1 MCGNLRAKILSY
13 DAVHRTARVHIYGK
27 TDGASNGLEAT
38 FAYPVGDNDL
48 DTEREILADTEV
60 YVFFEAGDEAR
71 PVIWAFSSHGEGA
84 AVDVRRIR
92 QENIEVLA
100 RQNVL
105 VEAPVV
111 HIKGDLIID
120 GNIIHTGDQTT
131 TGKITATDD
140 VIAGDI
146 SLKKHPHP
154 GVRRGTEQSDPPVPI
169 GT

>member
-100 RQNVL
+100 RNNMVIEGKTVSIHGATHVNIIGAGGVS
-105 VEAPVV
+105 VESDTKVSVRAPV
-111 HIKGDLIID
+111 
-120 GNIIHTGDQTT
+120 
-131 TGKITATDD
+131 
-140 VIAGDI
+140 I
-146 SLKKHPHP
+146 SLN
-154 GVRRGTEQSDPPVPI
+154 GA
-169 GT
+169 